1 LRGHTDFAT
10 SVAFSPDDKYLVSA
24 SHDSTVRIWALPPR
38 CQGLI
43 EAAPE
48 LLPRSLLDADRAQ
61 YFLQEQ
67 PTSGLVA
74 IYNKIRPF
82 LAHLLPAVGDT
93 CR

>member
-1 LRGHTDFAT
+1 
-10 SVAFSPDDKYLVSA
+10 
-24 SHDSTVRIWALPPR
+24 
-38 CQGLI
+38 
-43 EAAPE
+43 
-48 LLPRSLLDADRAQ
+48 LPRSLSDADRAQ

-67 PTSGLVA
+67 PTTGPVA